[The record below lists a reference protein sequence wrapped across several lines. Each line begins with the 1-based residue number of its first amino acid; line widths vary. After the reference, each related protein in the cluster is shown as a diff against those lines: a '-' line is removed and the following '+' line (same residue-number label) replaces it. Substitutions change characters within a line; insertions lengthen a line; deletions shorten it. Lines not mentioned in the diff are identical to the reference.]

1 MQKNKPLLPEK
12 ELARYEVKIP
22 IPFTSLSEIT
32 PFIMLDPA
40 GFSKEYPDRIV
51 NSLYYDS
58 HNLDSY
64 ADNLSG
70 GGCRTKF
77 RLRWYNESTK
87 CTKLTAEAKIKR
99 NHVGWKEKADI
110 TLPKPLDKIS
120 FTQLSKSISEQI
132 SNETLLSVFKENISP
147 TMLISYH
154 RQYYCSNNTK
164 IRITVDSKIQYY
176 NQHFSQTLAHSIVP
190 VTCDNII
197 LECKF
202 LVCDKEEANR
212 VIRSLPFR
220 PWKNSKYVI
229 GVKMTNYF

>member
-1 MQKNKPLLPEK
+1 MQKNKSLLPEK

-22 IPFTSLSEIT
+22 IPFTSLSEVT

-77 RLRWYNESTK
+77 RLRWYNESK
-87 CTKLTAEAKIKR
+87 SCTKLTAEAKIKR
-99 NHVGWKEKADI
+99 NHVGWKERADI
-110 TLPKPLDKIS
+110 TLPKPLDNMP

-132 SNETLLSVFKENISP
+132 SNETLLSVFKENTSP

-154 RQYYCSNNTK
+154 RQYYCSNNKK

-176 NQHFSQTLAHSIVP
+176 NQHFSQTLAHSIAP

>member
-40 GFSKEYPDRIV
+40 GFSKEYPDRVV

-77 RLRWYNESTK
+77 RLRWYNESTT

-110 TLPKPLDKIS
+110 TLPKPLDNMP
-120 FTQLSKSISEQI
+120 FTQLSKSITEQI
-132 SNETLLSVFKENISP
+132 SNETLLSVFRENTSP

-154 RQYYCSNNTK
+154 RQYYCSNNKK
-164 IRITVDSKIQYY
+164 IRITLDSKILYY
-176 NQHFSQTLAHSIVP
+176 NQHFSQVLAHSIAP

-197 LECKF
+197 LEFKF

-212 VIRSLPFR
+212 VIGSLPFR
-220 PWKNSKYVI
+220 PWKNSKYVV

>member
-1 MQKNKPLLPEK
+1 MQKNKLLLSEK
-12 ELARYEVKIP
+12 ELARYEIKIP
-22 IPFTSLSEIT
+22 IPFTSLSEVT
-32 PFIMLDPA
+32 PSIMLDPA
-40 GFSKEYPDRIV
+40 GFSKQYPDRIV

-77 RLRWYNESTK
+77 RLRWYNEGTTF
-87 CTKLTAEAKIKR
+87 TKLTAEAKIKR

-110 TLPKPLDKIS
+110 TLPIPLDKIS

-132 SNETLLSVFKENISP
+132 SNKTLLSVFRENTSP

-154 RQYYCSNNTK
+154 RQYYCSNNKK

-176 NQHFSQTLAHSIVP
+176 NQHFSQKLAHSIAP
-190 VTCDNII
+190 VTCDNVI
-197 LECKF
+197 LEFKF

-212 VIRSLPFR
+212 VIGSLPFR
-220 PWKNSKYVI
+220 PWKNSKYVV

>member
-1 MQKNKPLLPEK
+1 MQKNKLLLPEK

-22 IPFTSLSEIT
+22 IPFTSLSEVT

-77 RLRWYNESTK
+77 RLRWYNESTT

-110 TLPKPLDKIS
+110 TLPKPLDHMP
-120 FTQLSKSISEQI
+120 FAQLSKLISEQI
-132 SNETLLSVFKENISP
+132 SNETLLSVFKENTSP

-154 RQYYCSNNTK
+154 RQYYCSNNKK
-164 IRITVDSKIQYY
+164 IRITVDSKIKYY
-176 NQHFSQTLAHSIVP
+176 NQHFSQALAHSIAP
-190 VTCDNII
+190 VTCDNVI

-212 VIRSLPFR
+212 VIRSSPFR

>member
-1 MQKNKPLLPEK
+1 MQKNRPLLSEK

-22 IPFTSLSEIT
+22 IPFSSLSEVI
-32 PFIMLDPA
+32 PFIMLDTA

-58 HNLDSY
+58 DNLDSY
-64 ADNLSG
+64 SDSLSG

-77 RLRWYNESTK
+77 RLRWYNESMT

-99 NHVGWKEKADI
+99 NHVGWKERADI
-110 TLPKPLDKIS
+110 TLPKPLDNMP

-132 SNETLLSVFKENISP
+132 FNETLLSVFKENTSP

-154 RQYYCSNNTK
+154 RQYYCSNNKK

-176 NQHFSQTLAHSIVP
+176 NQHFSQALAHSIAP

-229 GVKMTNYF
+229 GVKLTNYF

>member
-1 MQKNKPLLPEK
+1 MQKNKPLLLEK

-22 IPFTSLSEIT
+22 IPSTSLSEVT
-32 PFIMLDPA
+32 PCIMLDPA

-77 RLRWYNESTK
+77 RLRWYNEGTT

-110 TLPKPLDKIS
+110 TLPMPLDKMS
-120 FTQLSKSISEQI
+120 FTKLSKSISEQI
-132 SNETLLSVFKENISP
+132 SNKTLLSVFRENTSP

-154 RQYYCSNNTK
+154 RQYYCSNNKK
-164 IRITVDSKIQYY
+164 IRITIDSKIQYY
-176 NQHFSQTLAHSIVP
+176 NQHFSQVLAHSIAP
-190 VTCDNII
+190 VTCDNVI

-212 VIRSLPFR
+212 VIGSLPFR

>member
-1 MQKNKPLLPEK
+1 MQKNKSLLPEK

-22 IPFTSLSEIT
+22 IPFTSLSEVT
-32 PFIMLDPA
+32 PCIMLDQA

-70 GGCRTKF
+70 GGSRTKF
-77 RLRWYNESTK
+77 RLRWYNADT

-99 NHVGWKEKADI
+99 NHVGWKEKSDI
-110 TLPKPLDKIS
+110 TLPMPLDKMS

-132 SNETLLSVFKENISP
+132 SNKTLLSVFRENTSP

-154 RQYYCSNNTK
+154 RQYYCSNNKK
-164 IRITVDSKIQYY
+164 IRITIDSKIQYY
-176 NQHFSQTLAHSIVP
+176 NQHFSQACALDCTSNMHNV
-190 VTCDNII
+190 I
-197 LECKF
+197 LEFKF

-212 VIRSLPFR
+212 VIGSLPFR

-229 GVKMTNYF
+229 GTKMTNYF

>member
-22 IPFTSLSEIT
+22 IPFTSLSEVT
-32 PFIMLDPA
+32 PCIMLDPA

-77 RLRWYNESTK
+77 RLRWYNEGTTCK
-87 CTKLTAEAKIKR
+87 KLTAEAKIKR

-110 TLPKPLDKIS
+110 TIPMPLDKMS
-120 FTQLSKSISEQI
+120 FTKLSKSISEQI
-132 SNETLLSVFKENISP
+132 SNKTLLSVFRETTSP

-154 RQYYCSNNTK
+154 RQYYCSNNKK
-164 IRITVDSKIQYY
+164 IRITIDSKIQYY
-176 NQHFSQTLAHSIVP
+176 NQHFSQVLAHSIAP
-190 VTCDNII
+190 VTCDNVI

-212 VIRSLPFR
+212 VIGSLPFR